1 MLHTTQLLH
10 VSKLRFYIS
19 NIKNVSGTLTLSLF
33 SILLTPLSSCVC
45 VSQLR
50 TNICSL
56 ICYLLSVLVPAVIII
71 SFTTSIS
78 LSDHVRLLKVPQR
91 CSPLCE
97 VIHCHKHL
105 SPSLYRSGTHQ
116 KAKAH
121 PSPPPS
127 PFSSSFPPF
136 FANIH
141 ESFVIKCGV
150 EVNLCCRHWLSL
162 LLIDLFLGQNE
173 LLCSLLSFVL
183 QPPSSSLQL
192 LLKLLRLTKVNGSGC
207 PLLLLFMAI
216 DRGGLLGFHPSRWC
230 LNRVCWVF
238 GLTKCGLY

>member
-1 MLHTTQLLH
+1 M
-10 VSKLRFYIS
+10 
-19 NIKNVSGTLTLSLF
+19 
-33 SILLTPLSSCVC
+33 CVYA
-45 VSQLR
+45 SQLR
-50 TNICSL
+50 TNIFAAWFAICSQCWSL
-56 ICYLLSVLVPAVIII
+56 QFSLFLSPHRY
-71 SFTTSIS
+71 FCPT
-78 LSDHVRLLKVPQR
+78 LSDFLKVLQR
-91 CSPLCE
+91 CSPPCA
-97 VIHCHKHL
+97 VVGCHKHL

-127 PFSSSFPPF
+127 PLPLFFPF

-216 DRGGLLGFHPSRWC
+216 DRG
-230 LNRVCWVF
+230 VCWVF
-238 GLTKCGLY
+238 IHLAGAWIECVGCLG

>member
-1 MLHTTQLLH
+1 M
-10 VSKLRFYIS
+10 
-19 NIKNVSGTLTLSLF
+19 
-33 SILLTPLSSCVC
+33 
-45 VSQLR
+45 
-50 TNICSL
+50 
-56 ICYLLSVLVPAVIII
+56 LVPAVFII
-71 SFTTSIS
+71 SITTSIS
-78 LSDHVRLLKVPQR
+78 LSDPVRLLKVLQR
-91 CSPLCE
+91 CSPLLCE
-97 VIHCHKHL
+97 VVRCHKHL

-121 PSPPPS
+121 PSPPPFS
-127 PFSSSFPPF
+127 LSSSLF

-216 DRGGLLGFHPSRWC
+216 DRG
-230 LNRVCWVF
+230 VCWVF
-238 GLTKCGLY
+238 IHLAGA